1 MLWKKRKAHRLEF
14 VTKKIKNQGKPN
26 TLSRICQQAGGVGRA
41 IRTQTEVP
49 LTLCFDTSDYLTSR
63 PNSYFRR
70 PFGKLKSPALKKLFK
85 IFRQAIRGEEEDFTS
100 GSIRRAI
107 VLLSIPMVLEMLM
120 EGLFALVDAWWVSKV
135 SVDAVATVG
144 LTESVITLVYSI
156 AIGLS
161 AAVTAMVARRVGEGK
176 PEKAGEVTVQATWL
190 ALLIAAVIGVAGFVF
205 AEDILRLMGGS
216 EELIAACSGYT
227 RIMFGT
233 NGVIMLLFVFN
244 AVFRGAG
251 NAAYAMWVLWLSN
264 GINLILDPLF
274 IFGIGPIPELGVTG
288 AAVATSI
295 GRGIGVGLQIYL
307 LFRGRGMVKLV
318 LNKLQL
324 QWKLIRQLISIGAGG
339 TGQYLIMSASW
350 IFLMRIIAEFGS
362 ESLAGYT
369 IAIRIII
376 FTFMPVWGLSN
387 AAATLVGQNLGAGKP
402 ERAERSSWLTAHYT
416 MFFLLFV
423 SIILFS
429 TAHWTIPRFNAHP
442 EVVEAGILALRIFCA
457 SYVMFAY
464 GLVFSQSFNGAGDTR
479 TPTITNFFCF
489 WMLEIPLAWF
499 LATQLEWGLAGVC
512 WAVAVSEATMSLVM
526 IWLFRKGRWK
536 RVAI

>member
-1 MLWKKRKAHRLEF
+1 MNNFIEPTFFQHS
-14 VTKKIKNQGKPN
+14 T
-26 TLSRICQQAGGVGRA
+26 
-41 IRTQTEVP
+41 
-49 LTLCFDTSDYLTSR
+49 CFGQ
-63 PNSYFRR
+63 NGYFRR
-70 PFGKLKSPALKKLFK
+70 PFRLTKSPEVKKLIT
-85 IFRQAIRGEEEDFTS
+85 IFRQAIRGEGEDLTS
-100 GSIRRAI
+100 ISIRRAI

-144 LTESVITLVYSI
+144 LTESVLTLVYSI

-190 ALLIAAVIGVAGFVF
+190 ALFISAIVGIAGYIF

-216 EELIAACSGYT
+216 EQLIATCSGYT

-233 NGVIMLLFVFN
+233 NGVIMLLFVYN

-264 GINLILDPLF
+264 GINLVLDPLF
-274 IFGIGPIPELGVTG
+274 IFGIGPFPQMGVTG
-288 AAVATSI
+288 AAVATSV
-295 GRGIGVGLQIYL
+295 GRGIGVAMQVYL
-307 LFRGRGMVKLV
+307 LLRGRGLVKMM
-318 LNKLQL
+318 LNRLQL
-324 QWKLIRQLISIGAGG
+324 QWQVIRKLIAIGAGG
-339 TGQYLIMSASW
+339 TGQYIIMSASW
-350 IFLMRIIAEFGS
+350 IFLIRIIAEFGS

-423 SIILFS
+423 SIVLYS
-429 TAHWTIPRFNAHP
+429 TAPWTIPLFNGNAA
-442 EVVEAGILALRIFCA
+442 VVEAGVLALRIFCA
-457 SYVMFAY
+457 SYVLFAY

-489 WMLEIPLAWF
+489 WVLEIPLAWF
-499 LATQLEWGLAGVC
+499 LATQLGWDLAGVC
-512 WAVAVSEATMSLVM
+512 WAVAISEATMSVVM
-526 IWLFRKGRWK
+526 IWLFKRGTWK
-536 RVAI
+536 LKVV